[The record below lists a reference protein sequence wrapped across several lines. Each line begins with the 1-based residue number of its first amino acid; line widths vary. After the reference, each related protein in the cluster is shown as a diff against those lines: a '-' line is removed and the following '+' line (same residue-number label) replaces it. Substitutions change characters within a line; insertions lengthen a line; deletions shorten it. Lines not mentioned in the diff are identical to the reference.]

1 VPAAFADSHLSPRA
15 ITPTEKTESSGVTIM
30 NPVMSFKD
38 YFAALKGRE
47 NDGASLSAL
56 LGPFQIPGLPTTE
69 DEFLLVGHVL
79 DAIADEKPEKS
90 AVDASFVLELAL
102 DLGLSAA

>member
-1 VPAAFADSHLSPRA
+1 
-15 ITPTEKTESSGVTIM
+15 M

-47 NDGASLSAL
+47 NDAASLSAV
-56 LGPFQIPGLPTTE
+56 LGPFMISGLPNKE

-79 DAIADEKPEKS
+79 DAIAEERSDNKEI
-90 AVDASFVLELAL
+90 DASLVLEIAL
-102 DLGLSAA
+102 DLGLSAS